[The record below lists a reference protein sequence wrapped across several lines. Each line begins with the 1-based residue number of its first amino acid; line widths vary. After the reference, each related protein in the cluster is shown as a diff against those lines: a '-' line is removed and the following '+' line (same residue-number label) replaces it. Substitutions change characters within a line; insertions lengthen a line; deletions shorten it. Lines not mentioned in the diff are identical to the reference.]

1 MAAIDDVPEHVERVL
16 LRPLIENFC
25 YNYMY
30 KQKSESFVVKTV
42 EYLPKEAYGKAD
54 VYFLLNNGEYLHLV
68 LKVPITK
75 KHQDGK
81 FKLHVQDPVV
91 SHQDSKKPYTI

>member
-1 MAAIDDVPEHVERVL
+1 MTAIDDIPEHVERVL

-30 KQKSESFVVKTV
+30 KHKSDSFVVKTV
-42 EYLPKEAYGKAD
+42 EYIPKESYGKAD

-75 KHQDGK
+75 NNKDGK
-81 FKLHVQDPVV
+81 VKLHVQDPIV
-91 SHQDSKKPYTI
+91 SYQDSKKPYVI